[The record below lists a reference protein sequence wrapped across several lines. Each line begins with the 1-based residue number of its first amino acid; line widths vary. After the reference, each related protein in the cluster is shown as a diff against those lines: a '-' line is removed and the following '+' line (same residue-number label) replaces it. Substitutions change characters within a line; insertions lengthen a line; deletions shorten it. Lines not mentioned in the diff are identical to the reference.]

1 MMVYA
6 AASIAVLVA
15 LALAVFRTLA
25 GPTVFDRVL
34 AANTIGTSAIL
45 ILALFGFMTDR
56 PEFLDIGI
64 LYALLNLIGTLAV
77 LKYFRHGDLSRV
89 EEEETGP

>member
-1 MMVYA
+1 MIYA

-15 LALAVFRTLA
+15 LALAVFRALA

-34 AANTIGTSAIL
+34 AVNTIGTSAIL
-45 ILALFGFMTDR
+45 VLALFGFLTGR

-77 LKYFRHGDLSRV
+77 LKYFRHGDLSEV
-89 EEEETGP
+89 EEEETSS